1 MRIGILTLP
10 LRYNYGGILQA
21 WALQTVMARMGH
33 DVSVLNPN
41 IPKHPM
47 VFRQP
52 LTYAKRI
59 ILNILGRRVPIFPEK
74 SYYNTDKII
83 GVNMRHFIDKYIKE
97 YHYDLLTDINKD
109 DFDMFVVGSDQI
121 WRPEY
126 FLGRRQISKAFLSFT
141 KGWNVR
147 RISYA
152 ASFGKDNIDNWSRR
166 NIKACGEALRQFDA
180 VSVRE
185 KSGVQICKEKFGVY
199 AIQVL
204 DPTMLLCKDDYLQL
218 IKSFDLPKSPGNL
231 HYYFLDE
238 TSDKMSLVDLIAKER
253 NLVPFRVNSK
263 VEDYS
268 ANIKD
273 RIQPPLEQWLRAF
286 CDSDFIITDS
296 FHACVFSIIFNK
308 QFVVYVNENRGTA
321 RYESLLNPLR
331 LTNRIVHKSEDF
343 HCIDLDIN
351 YSIVNKRLDVLRERS
366 MKYLCDSVKI
376 YVNSCCH

>member
-185 KSGVQICKEKFGVY
+185 KSGVQICKEKFGVD
-199 AIQVL
+199 AVQVL
-204 DPTMLLCKDDYLQL
+204 DPTLLLGKDDYKEL
-218 IKSFDLPKSPGNL
+218 IISAGTPKSPGNL
-231 HYYFLDE
+231 HYYILDE
-238 TSDKMSLVDLIAKER
+238 TIDKMNLVDKIANEK

-263 VEDYS
+263 VEEPS
-268 ANIKD
+268 AKIEE
-273 RIQPPLEQWLRAF
+273 RIQPPVEQWLRAF
-286 CDSDFIITDS
+286 YDADFVITDS

-308 QFVVYVNENRGTA
+308 QFVVYANENRGLA
-321 RYESLLNPLR
+321 RYMSLLEPLG
-331 LTNRIVHKSEDF
+331 LENRIVYNASGISMPCNEIDYSVVNDRLKDLRDKSMTF
-343 HCIDLDIN
+343 F
-351 YSIVNKRLDVLRERS
+351 KQ
-366 MKYLCDSVKI
+366 VKI
-376 YVNSCCH
+376 V